1 MSGSQNT
8 GGRRGFKFKTI
19 FHFSNRIL
27 VHQNIFNHDFLL
39 PKVSPA
45 DEGEYICQVSAYKPS
60 DLTHKLAVRGEKD
73 KLIGI
78 KRKWNSK

>member
-8 GGRRGFKFKTI
+8 GGLRGFKFKTI
-19 FHFSNRIL
+19 FHFSNRI
-27 VHQNIFNHDFLL
+27 HMNIFNPDFLL
-39 PKVSPA
+39 SKVSPA

-73 KLIGI
+73 SLLV
-78 KRKWNSK
+78 